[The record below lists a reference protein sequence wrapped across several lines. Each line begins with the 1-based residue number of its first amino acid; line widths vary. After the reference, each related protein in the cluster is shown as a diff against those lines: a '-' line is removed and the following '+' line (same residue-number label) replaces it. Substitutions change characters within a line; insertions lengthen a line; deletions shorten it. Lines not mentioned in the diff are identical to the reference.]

1 MTPATKNPMG
11 PVTSQAQ
18 RRRTP
23 LDPSSD
29 ARRPTPDASIVPPVK
44 TSVTELPESRVRVDA
59 EVPAEEVEKRVV
71 RAAREVGRQLKMPG
85 FRKGKVPP
93 PVVIRRVGRNAL
105 LEDAVRDGLS
115 RWYVEA
121 IDAAGVEPVGDP
133 KLDLGALPDHGEP
146 LQFSI
151 EVGVRPTARLGEYK
165 GLEVGRREP
174 EVTEEAVDDEL
185 EALRERMATLE
196 TVDRAAGKGDFVLVD
211 FTGTVD
217 GEEFAGG
224 NARDELIELGSDRL
238 VRGFEEQLEGARAG
252 EERTV
257 TINFPDDYGAED
269 LRGKTAQFAVAVKEV
284 KRKDLPPLDDDFAI
298 DAAGFDSLDELRDDI
313 RDRLREREEQ
323 GIAAEFREAVL
334 DAAVAEAAVD
344 VPDSLVYARAHELY
358 HQMIHSLSH
367 QGISEEAYLRI
378 AGKDHD
384 QLVEEAK
391 PDAERA
397 LRREAVLAAVV
408 EAEGIEPDDEELEQA
423 LEPAARREKT
433 TPGKLLERL
442 RSAGRDAALQRDV
455 AARRALDLLAEEAKP
470 ISIEQAK
477 ARDKLWT
484 PERDPEKGTGRLWT
498 PGS

>member
-1 MTPATKNPMG
+1 
-11 PVTSQAQ
+11 
-18 RRRTP
+18 
-23 LDPSSD
+23 
-29 ARRPTPDASIVPPVK
+29 
-44 TSVTELPESRVRVDA
+44 
-59 EVPAEEVEKRVV
+59 
-71 RAAREVGRQLKMPG
+71 MPG

-93 PVVIRRVGRNAL
+93 PVVIRRVGRDAL

-133 KLDLGALPDHGEP
+133 KLDLGDLPGEGKP

-151 EVGVRPTARLGEYK
+151 EVGIRPVAKLGTYK

-174 EVTEEAVDDEL
+174 EVPDEVVDSEL
-185 EALRERMATLE
+185 EGLRERLATLE
-196 TVDRAAGKGDFVLVD
+196 TVDEPAGKGGFVLVD
-211 FTGTVD
+211 FTGTVE

-224 NARDELIELGSDRL
+224 SARDELIELGSGRL
-238 VRGFEEQLEGARAG
+238 VQGFEEQLEGVKAG
-252 EERTV
+252 DERSVTV
-257 TINFPDDYGAED
+257 TFPDDYRAED
-269 LRGKTAQFAVAVKEV
+269 LKGRTAQFEVTVKEV
-284 KRKDLPPLDDDFAI
+284 KRKDLPALDDDFAV
-298 DAAGFDSLDELRDDI
+298 DAAGFDSLQELRDDL

-323 GIAAEFREAVL
+323 QIAAEFREAVL
-334 DAAVAEAAVD
+334 DAAVREAKID
-344 VPDSLVYARAHELY
+344 LPDSLVHARAHEVY
-358 HQMIHSLSH
+358 HQMIHSLGH

-391 PDAERA
+391 PEAERA

-408 EAEGIEPDDEELEQA
+408 EAEGIEPSDEELEEA
-423 LEPAARREKT
+423 LAPSAEREKT
-433 TPGKLLERL
+433 TPAKLLQRL
-442 RSAGRDAALQRDV
+442 RGAGREQSLIRDV

-484 PERDPEKGTGRLWT
+484 PEREQAESGSGQLWT

>member
-1 MTPATKNPMG
+1 M
-11 PVTSQAQ
+11 
-18 RRRTP
+18 
-23 LDPSSD
+23 
-29 ARRPTPDASIVPPVK
+29 K
-44 TSVTELPESRVRVDA
+44 TSVTELPESRVRVEA

-71 RAAREVGRQLKMPG
+71 RAAREVGKQLRMPG

-93 PVVIRRVGRNAL
+93 PVVIRRVGRDAL

-133 KLDLGALPDHGEP
+133 KLDLGDLPGEGKP

-151 EVGVRPTARLGEYK
+151 EVGIRPVAKLGTYK

-174 EVTEEAVDDEL
+174 EVPDEVVDSEL
-185 EALRERMATLE
+185 EGLRDRLATLE
-196 TVDRAAGKGDFVLVD
+196 TVDEPAGKGDFVLVD
-211 FTGTVD
+211 FTGTVE

-224 NARDELIELGSDRL
+224 SARDELIELGSGRL
-238 VRGFEEQLEGARAG
+238 VQGFEEQLEGATAG
-252 EERTV
+252 DARTV
-257 TINFPDDYGAED
+257 TVVFPNDYRAED
-269 LRGKTAQFAVAVKEV
+269 LQGRTAQFAVTVKEV
-284 KRKDLPPLDDDFAI
+284 KRKDLPELDDDFAV
-298 DAAGFDSLDELRDDI
+298 DAAGFDSLKELRDDLA
-313 RDRLREREEQ
+313 DRLREREEQ
-323 GIAAEFREAVL
+323 QIAAEFREAVL
-334 DAAVAEAAVD
+334 DAAVREANID
-344 VPDSLVYARAHELY
+344 LPDSLVHARAHELY
-358 HQMIHSLSH
+358 HQMIHSLGH

-384 QLVEEAK
+384 QLVDEAK

-397 LRREAVLAAVV
+397 LRREAVLAAIV
-408 EAEGIEPDDEELEQA
+408 EAEAIEPSDEELEEA
-423 LEPAARREKT
+423 LAASAEREKT
-433 TPGKLLERL
+433 TPAKLLQRL
-442 RSAGRDAALQRDV
+442 RGAGREQSLLRDV

-484 PERDPEKGTGRLWT
+484 PEREQAESGSGQLWT

>member
-1 MTPATKNPMG
+1 M
-11 PVTSQAQ
+11 
-18 RRRTP
+18 
-23 LDPSSD
+23 PSIFH
-29 ARRPTPDASIVPPVK
+29 AVK
-44 TSVTELPESRVRVDA
+44 TTVTPLPESRVRVEA
-59 EVPAEEVEKRVV
+59 EVPADEVEKRVV
-71 RAAREVGRQLKMPG
+71 RAAREVGKQLRMPG

-93 PVVIRRVGRNAL
+93 PVVIRRVGRDAL

-115 RWYVEA
+115 LWYVEA

-133 KLDLGALPDHGEP
+133 KLDLGDLPGEGKP

-151 EVGVRPTARLGEYK
+151 EVGIRPVAKLGTYK

-174 EVTEEAVDDEL
+174 EVPDEVVDSEL
-185 EALRERMATLE
+185 EGLRERLATLE
-196 TVDRAAGKGDFVLVD
+196 TVDEPAGKGGFVLVD
-211 FTGTVD
+211 FTGTVE

-224 NARDELIELGSDRL
+224 SARDELIELGSGRL
-238 VRGFEEQLEGARAG
+238 VQGFEEQLEGVKAG
-252 EERTV
+252 DERSVTV
-257 TINFPDDYGAED
+257 TFPDDYRAED
-269 LRGKTAQFAVAVKEV
+269 LKGRTAQFEVTVKEV
-284 KRKDLPPLDDDFAI
+284 KRKDLPELDDDFAV
-298 DAAGFDSLDELRDDI
+298 DAAGFDSLQELRDDL

-323 GIAAEFREAVL
+323 QIAAEFREAVL
-334 DAAVAEAAVD
+334 DAAVREAKID
-344 VPDSLVYARAHELY
+344 LPDSLVHARAHEVY
-358 HQMIHSLSH
+358 HQMIHSLGH

-391 PDAERA
+391 PEAERA

-408 EAEGIEPDDEELEQA
+408 EAEGIEPSDEELEEA
-423 LEPAARREKT
+423 LAPSAEREKT
-433 TPGKLLERL
+433 TPAKLLQRL
-442 RSAGRDAALQRDV
+442 RGAGREQSLIRDV

-484 PERDPEKGTGRLWT
+484 PEREQAESGSGQLWT

>member
-1 MTPATKNPMG
+1 
-11 PVTSQAQ
+11 V
-18 RRRTP
+18 R
-23 LDPSSD
+23 L
-29 ARRPTPDASIVPPVK
+29 VK
-44 TSVTELPESRVRVDA
+44 TSVTELPESRVRVEA
-59 EVPAEEVEKRVV
+59 EVPADEVEKRVV
-71 RAAREVGRQLKMPG
+71 RAAREVGKQLRMPG

-133 KLDLGALPDHGEP
+133 KLDLGDLPGEGKP

-151 EVGVRPTARLGEYK
+151 EVGIRPVAKLGTYK

-174 EVTEEAVDDEL
+174 EVPDEVVDSEL
-185 EALRERMATLE
+185 EGLRERLATLE
-196 TVDRAAGKGDFVLVD
+196 TVDEPAGKGDFVLVD
-211 FTGTVD
+211 FTGTVE
-217 GEEFAGG
+217 GEEFTGG
-224 NARDELIELGSDRL
+224 SARDELIELGSGRL
-238 VRGFEEQLEGARAG
+238 VQGFEEQLEGAKAG
-252 EERTV
+252 DERSVTV
-257 TINFPDDYGAED
+257 TFPDDYRAED
-269 LRGKTAQFAVAVKEV
+269 LKGRTAQFEVTVKEV
-284 KRKDLPPLDDDFAI
+284 KRKDLPELDDDFAV
-298 DAAGFDSLDELRDDI
+298 DAAGFDSLQELLDDL

-323 GIAAEFREAVL
+323 QIAAEFREAVL
-334 DAAVAEAAVD
+334 DAAVREAKID
-344 VPDSLVYARAHELY
+344 LPDSLVHARAHELY
-358 HQMIHSLSH
+358 HQMIHSLGH

-391 PDAERA
+391 PEAERA

-408 EAEGIEPDDEELEQA
+408 EAEGIEPSDEELEEA
-423 LEPAARREKT
+423 LAPSAEREKT
-433 TPGKLLERL
+433 TPAKLLQRL
-442 RSAGRDAALQRDV
+442 RGAGREQSLNRDV

-484 PERDPEKGTGRLWT
+484 PEREQAESGSGQLWT

>member
-1 MTPATKNPMG
+1 M
-11 PVTSQAQ
+11 
-18 RRRTP
+18 
-23 LDPSSD
+23 
-29 ARRPTPDASIVPPVK
+29 K
-44 TSVTELPESRVRVDA
+44 TSVTELPESRIRVEA

-71 RAAREVGRQLKMPG
+71 RAAREVGKQLRMPG

-93 PVVIRRVGRNAL
+93 PVVIRRVGRDAL

-133 KLDLGALPDHGEP
+133 KLDLGDLPGEGKP

-151 EVGVRPTARLGEYK
+151 EVGIRPVAKLGTYK

-174 EVTEEAVDDEL
+174 EVPDEVVDSEL
-185 EALRERMATLE
+185 EGLRERLATLE
-196 TVDRAAGKGDFVLVD
+196 TVDEPAGKGGFVLVD
-211 FTGTVD
+211 FTGTVE

-224 NARDELIELGSDRL
+224 SARDELIELGSGRL
-238 VRGFEEQLEGARAG
+238 VQGFEEQLEGVKAG
-252 EERTV
+252 DERSVTV
-257 TINFPDDYGAED
+257 TFPDDYRAED
-269 LRGKTAQFAVAVKEV
+269 LKGRTAQFEVTVKEV
-284 KRKDLPPLDDDFAI
+284 KRKDLPELDDDFAV
-298 DAAGFDSLDELRDDI
+298 DAAGFDSLQELRDDL

-323 GIAAEFREAVL
+323 QIAAEFREAVL
-334 DAAVAEAAVD
+334 DAAVREAKID
-344 VPDSLVYARAHELY
+344 LPDSLVHARAHELY
-358 HQMIHSLSH
+358 HQMIHSLGH

-384 QLVEEAK
+384 QLVEDAK
-391 PDAERA
+391 PEAERA

-408 EAEGIEPDDEELEQA
+408 EAEGIEPSDEELEEA
-423 LEPAARREKT
+423 LAPSAEREKT
-433 TPGKLLERL
+433 TPAKLLQRL
-442 RSAGRDAALQRDV
+442 RGAGREQSLIRDV

-484 PERDPEKGTGRLWT
+484 PEREQAESGSGQLWT

>member
-1 MTPATKNPMG
+1 MKTTVTP
-11 PVTSQAQ
+11 
-18 RRRTP
+18 
-23 LDPSSD
+23 
-29 ARRPTPDASIVPPVK
+29 
-44 TSVTELPESRVRVDA
+44 LPESRIRVEA

-71 RAAREVGRQLKMPG
+71 RAAREVGKQLRMPG

-93 PVVIRRVGRNAL
+93 PVVIRRVGRDAL

-133 KLDLGALPDHGEP
+133 KLDLGDLPGEGKP

-151 EVGVRPTARLGEYK
+151 EVGIRPVAKLGTYK

-174 EVTEEAVDDEL
+174 EVPDEVVDSEL
-185 EALRERMATLE
+185 EGLRERLATLE
-196 TVDRAAGKGDFVLVD
+196 TVDEPAGKSDFVLVD
-211 FTGTVD
+211 FTGTVE

-224 NARDELIELGSDRL
+224 SARDELIELGSGRL
-238 VRGFEEQLEGARAG
+238 VQGFEEQLEGAKAG
-252 EERTV
+252 DERSVTV
-257 TINFPDDYGAED
+257 TFPDDYGAED
-269 LRGKTAQFAVAVKEV
+269 LKGRTAQFAVTVKEV
-284 KRKDLPPLDDDFAI
+284 KRKDLPELDDDFAV
-298 DAAGFDSLDELRDDI
+298 DAAGFDSLKELRDDLA
-313 RDRLREREEQ
+313 DRLREREEQ
-323 GIAAEFREAVL
+323 QIAAEFREAVL
-334 DAAVAEAAVD
+334 DAAVREAKID
-344 VPDSLVYARAHELY
+344 LPDSLVHARAHELY
-358 HQMIHSLSH
+358 HQMIHSLGH

-397 LRREAVLAAVV
+397 LRHEAVLAAIV
-408 EAEGIEPDDEELEQA
+408 EAEGIESSDEELEEA
-423 LEPAARREKT
+423 LAPSAEREKT
-433 TPGKLLERL
+433 TPAKLLQRL
-442 RSAGRDAALQRDV
+442 RGAGREQSLLRDV

-484 PERDPEKGTGRLWT
+484 PEREQAESGSGQLWT
-498 PGS
+498 PG

>member
-1 MTPATKNPMG
+1 M
-11 PVTSQAQ
+11 
-18 RRRTP
+18 
-23 LDPSSD
+23 
-29 ARRPTPDASIVPPVK
+29 K

-59 EVPAEEVEKRVV
+59 EVPAEEVQKRLMS
-71 RAAREVGRQLKMPG
+71 AAKQVGKQLRMPG

-93 PVVIRRVGRNAL
+93 PVVIRRVGRDAL

-133 KLDLGALPDHGEP
+133 KLDLGDLPREGKP

-151 EVGVRPTARLGEYK
+151 EVGVRPVAKLGSYK
-165 GLEVGRREP
+165 GLEVGRRDP
-174 EVTEEAVDDEL
+174 EVPDEVVERELEGLRERLATLEAVDEP
-185 EALRERMATLE
+185 
-196 TVDRAAGKGDFVLVD
+196 AGKGDFVLVD
-211 FTGTVD
+211 FAGTVD

-224 NARDELIELGSDRL
+224 NARDELIELGSGRL
-238 VRGFEEQLEGARAG
+238 VEGFEDQLEGAKAG
-252 EERTV
+252 EERTITV
-257 TINFPDDYGAED
+257 TFPEDYRAED
-269 LRGKTAQFAVAVKEV
+269 LKGRTAQFTVTVKEI
-284 KRKDLPPLDDDFAI
+284 KRKDLPELDDDFAV
-298 DAAGFDSLDELRDDI
+298 DAAGFDSLQELRDDL

-323 GIAAEFREAVL
+323 QIAAEFREAVL
-334 DAAVAEAAVD
+334 DAAVREAKID
-344 VPDSLVYARAHELY
+344 LPDSLVHARAHELY
-358 HQMIHSLSH
+358 HQMIHSLGH

-384 QLVEEAK
+384 QLVDEAK

-408 EAEGIEPDDEELEQA
+408 EAEGIEPSDEELEEA
-423 LEPAARREKT
+423 LAPSAEREKT
-433 TPGKLLERL
+433 TPAKLLSRL
-442 RSAGRDAALQRDV
+442 RDAGREQSLQRDV

-470 ISIEQAK
+470 ISIDQAK

-484 PERDPEKGTGRLWT
+484 PEREQAESGSGQLWT

>member
-1 MTPATKNPMG
+1 MKTTVTP
-11 PVTSQAQ
+11 
-18 RRRTP
+18 
-23 LDPSSD
+23 
-29 ARRPTPDASIVPPVK
+29 
-44 TSVTELPESRVRVDA
+44 LPESRVRVEA
-59 EVPAEEVEKRVV
+59 EVPADEVEKRVV
-71 RAAREVGRQLKMPG
+71 RAAREVGKQLRMPG

-93 PVVIRRVGRNAL
+93 PVVIRRVGRDAL

-133 KLDLGALPDHGEP
+133 KLDLGDLPGEGKP

-151 EVGVRPTARLGEYK
+151 EVGIRPVAKLGTYK

-174 EVTEEAVDDEL
+174 EVPDEVVDSEL
-185 EALRERMATLE
+185 EGLRERLATLE
-196 TVDRAAGKGDFVLVD
+196 TVDEPAGKGGFVLVD
-211 FTGTVD
+211 FTGTVE

-224 NARDELIELGSDRL
+224 SARDELIELGSGRL
-238 VRGFEEQLEGARAG
+238 VQGFEEQLEGVKAG
-252 EERTV
+252 DERSVTV
-257 TINFPDDYGAED
+257 TFPDDYRAED
-269 LRGKTAQFAVAVKEV
+269 LKGRTAQFEVTVKEV
-284 KRKDLPPLDDDFAI
+284 KRKDLPELDDDFAV
-298 DAAGFDSLDELRDDI
+298 DAAGFDSLQELRDDL

-323 GIAAEFREAVL
+323 QIAAEFREAVL
-334 DAAVAEAAVD
+334 DAAVREAKID
-344 VPDSLVYARAHELY
+344 LPDSLVHARAHELY
-358 HQMIHSLSH
+358 HQMIHSLGH

-391 PDAERA
+391 PEAERA

-408 EAEGIEPDDEELEQA
+408 EAEGIEPSDEELEEA
-423 LEPAARREKT
+423 LAPSAEREKT
-433 TPGKLLERL
+433 TPAKLLQRL
-442 RSAGRDAALQRDV
+442 RGAGREQSLIRDV

-484 PERDPEKGTGRLWT
+484 PEREQAESGSGQLWT

>member
-1 MTPATKNPMG
+1 MKTTVTP
-11 PVTSQAQ
+11 
-18 RRRTP
+18 
-23 LDPSSD
+23 
-29 ARRPTPDASIVPPVK
+29 
-44 TSVTELPESRVRVDA
+44 LPESRVRVEA
-59 EVPAEEVEKRVV
+59 EVPADEVEKRVV
-71 RAAREVGRQLKMPG
+71 RAAREVGKQLRMPG

-93 PVVIRRVGRNAL
+93 PVVIRRVGRDAL

-133 KLDLGALPDHGEP
+133 KLDLGDLPGEGKP

-151 EVGVRPTARLGEYK
+151 EVGIRPVAKLGTYK

-174 EVTEEAVDDEL
+174 EVPDEVVDAEL
-185 EALRERMATLE
+185 EGLRERLATLE
-196 TVDRAAGKGDFVLVD
+196 TVDEPAGKGGFVLVD
-211 FTGTVD
+211 FTGTVE

-224 NARDELIELGSDRL
+224 SARDELIELGSGRL
-238 VRGFEEQLEGARAG
+238 VQGFEEQLEGVKAG
-252 EERTV
+252 DERSVTV
-257 TINFPDDYGAED
+257 TFPDDYRAED
-269 LRGKTAQFAVAVKEV
+269 LKGRTAQFEVTVKEV
-284 KRKDLPPLDDDFAI
+284 KRKDLPELDDDFAV
-298 DAAGFDSLDELRDDI
+298 DAAGFDSLHELRDDL

-323 GIAAEFREAVL
+323 QIAAEFREAVL
-334 DAAVAEAAVD
+334 DAAVREAKID
-344 VPDSLVYARAHELY
+344 LPDSLVHARAHELY
-358 HQMIHSLSH
+358 HQMIHSLGH

-391 PDAERA
+391 PEAERA

-408 EAEGIEPDDEELEQA
+408 EAEGIEPSDEELEEA
-423 LEPAARREKT
+423 LAPSAEREKT
-433 TPGKLLERL
+433 TPAKLLQRL
-442 RSAGRDAALQRDV
+442 RGAGREQSLIRDV

-484 PERDPEKGTGRLWT
+484 PEREQAESGSGQLWT

>member
-1 MTPATKNPMG
+1 MKTTVTP
-11 PVTSQAQ
+11 
-18 RRRTP
+18 
-23 LDPSSD
+23 
-29 ARRPTPDASIVPPVK
+29 
-44 TSVTELPESRVRVDA
+44 LPESRVRVEA
-59 EVPAEEVEKRVV
+59 EVPADEVEKRVV
-71 RAAREVGRQLKMPG
+71 RAAREVGKQLRMPG

-93 PVVIRRVGRNAL
+93 PVVIRRVGRDAL

-133 KLDLGALPDHGEP
+133 KLDLGDLPGEGKP

-151 EVGVRPTARLGEYK
+151 EVGIRPVAKLGTYK

-174 EVTEEAVDDEL
+174 EVPDEVVDAEL
-185 EALRERMATLE
+185 EGLRERLATLE
-196 TVDRAAGKGDFVLVD
+196 TVDEPAGKGDFVLVD
-211 FTGTVD
+211 FTGTVE

-224 NARDELIELGSDRL
+224 SARDELIELGSGRL
-238 VRGFEEQLEGARAG
+238 VQGFEEQLEGVKAG
-252 EERTV
+252 DERSVTV
-257 TINFPDDYGAED
+257 TFPDDYRAED
-269 LRGKTAQFAVAVKEV
+269 LKGRTAQFEVTVKEV
-284 KRKDLPPLDDDFAI
+284 KRKDLPELDDDFAV
-298 DAAGFDSLDELRDDI
+298 DAAGFDSLQELRDDL

-323 GIAAEFREAVL
+323 QIAAEFREAVL
-334 DAAVAEAAVD
+334 DAAVREAKID
-344 VPDSLVYARAHELY
+344 LPDSLVHARAHELY
-358 HQMIHSLSH
+358 HQMIHSLGH

-391 PDAERA
+391 PEAERA

-408 EAEGIEPDDEELEQA
+408 EAEGIEPSDEELEEA
-423 LEPAARREKT
+423 LAPSAEREKT
-433 TPGKLLERL
+433 TPAKLLQRL
-442 RSAGRDAALQRDV
+442 RGAGREQSLIRDV

-484 PERDPEKGTGRLWT
+484 PEREQAESGSGQLWT